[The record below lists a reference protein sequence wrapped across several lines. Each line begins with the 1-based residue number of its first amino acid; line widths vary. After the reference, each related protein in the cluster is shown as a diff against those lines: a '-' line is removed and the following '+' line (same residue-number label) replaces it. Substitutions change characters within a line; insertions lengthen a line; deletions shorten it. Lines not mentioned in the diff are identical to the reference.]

1 MEDVVNA
8 GPLESLLPDG
18 TDVPFSDIEATLAR
32 IVRDRRRKRAPSRAL
47 TATVIVVGPSDRL
60 APCADA
66 MEQLGMTG
74 SVRSIFITEGEQP
87 SPTARVTETSI
98 VIAGLAPRF
107 LNNAVAAL
115 RLSSLPALVWWRG
128 GSIESLTDLAALADR
143 LVLDTEA
150 PGEIWARAG
159 DLVEHTA
166 MTDLRWTRLTRWRA
180 LLAHIFDLPQVR
192 RAAPTITRLTIEA
205 ADLPCARLF
214 AGWLRSSLGWTAA
227 VATDITSATP
237 TDRQPLERAVL
248 TGGDVTITLQVRS
261 TRTCLEA
268 VIAGV
273 EASTRVAPCAEPTL
287 AALLSEELA
296 VRTRDLAFERAL
308 ASAKEMRP

>member
-1 MEDVVNA
+1 MSA
-8 GPLESLLPDG
+8 GALESLLPGG
-18 TDVPFSDIEATLAR
+18 TDVPFSEIEATLAR
-32 IVRDRRRKRAPSRAL
+32 LVRDRRRRRAASRAL

-60 APCADA
+60 GPCADA
-66 MEQLGMTG
+66 MEQLGVTG
-74 SVRSIFITEGEQP
+74 GVRSIFITEGAQP
-87 SPTARVTETSI
+87 SPAARVTETSI
-98 VIAGLAPRF
+98 VIAGLAPQF

-128 GSIESLTDLAALADR
+128 GSIESLPDLADLADR
-143 LVLDTEA
+143 LVLDTDA
-150 PGEIWARAG
+150 PDEVWTRAT

-192 RAAPTITRLTIEA
+192 RAAASMTRLSVEA
-205 ADLPCARLF
+205 GDVPSARLF
-214 AGWLRSSLGWTAA
+214 AGWLRSSLHWTDA
-227 VATDITSATP
+227 VAIEIKPMKA

-248 TGGDVTITLQVRS
+248 AGANLTITLQVRS

-268 VIAGV
+268 VVAGV
-273 EASTRVAPCAEPTL
+273 EASNRVVPCAEPTL

-308 ASAKEMRP
+308 ASAKEIRP